1 MVPGQLPSLLWKVR
15 SDLVNTA
22 NVLSRISPPLTT
34 WVVKG
39 GEDLKTFLKQ
49 FHSRSLILG
58 SQNRYQ
64 SLFGITLVSHRNK
77 KGFTKSLKQ
86 P

>member
-15 SDLVNTA
+15 SDLVNAA

-39 GEDLKTFLKQ
+39 GEDLKRF
-49 FHSRSLILG
+49 
-58 SQNRYQ
+58 
-64 SLFGITLVSHRNK
+64 
-77 KGFTKSLKQ
+77 
-86 P
+86 

>member
-49 FHSRSLILG
+49 FHSRSPVLKI
-58 SQNRYQ
+58 
-64 SLFGITLVSHRNK
+64 GINHFLVSHWYHTGIKRV
-77 KGFTKSLKQ
+77 SLNL
-86 P
+86 